1 MIQKFARNAA
11 PWSQILWAKI
21 CRFEGNWMGI
31 EMKIKLFMSIAVVVM
46 GLLAVQLPVKAEKV
60 CLVTDPTDSPLNVR
74 DRPNGEIVNALKNGR
89 EVYIHEIAIDE
100 QNRSWAKVGGYYEG
114 EYRIWGWVFREFIS
128 CYER

>member
-1 MIQKFARNAA
+1 
-11 PWSQILWAKI
+11 LWANI
-21 CRFEGNWMGI
+21 CRFEGNWMAI
-31 EMKIKLFMSIAVVVM
+31 EMKIKLFISIAVVVM

-74 DRPNGEIVNALKNGR
+74 DRPNGEIINALKNGR
-89 EVYIHEIAIDE
+89 EVYIHEIALDE